1 MALTRL
7 RAAHGTCR
15 LGTMGA
21 PVLLASFFTLAS
33 GGTEGRVHTD
43 SVAFAS
49 SARAL
54 FHGPALLPPRAV
66 CGGKLWTAQRVRAA
80 AHRPLCMEAAAPELL
95 QSKPKQ
101 PAVLNVY
108 VFLTIV
114 GWGKNILMEQIQALP
129 PKEMAEVFGTGLP
142 PAVLESDAIG
152 AKRFWPRVRRTI
164 IDTDTP
170 VGTHLFLNKNFPP
183 NAWTGA
189 RKKLEEFCAE
199 GGVSL
204 RLHAIV
210 PESSGEAYNPFSL
223 LDLAVT
229 QKPLNNLISLN
240 INGSS
245 QVNSPT
251 NPST

>member
-1 MALTRL
+1 MTLPRL
-7 RAAHGTCR
+7 RAARGTCR
-15 LGTMGA
+15 FGTMGA
-21 PVLLASFFTLAS
+21 PVLLASVFTLAS
-33 GGTEGRVHTD
+33 GGTGGRVHAD

-54 FHGPALLPPRAV
+54 FHGPALLPPRAL
-66 CGGKLWTAQRVRAA
+66 CGGKLWSAQRVRAA
-80 AHRPLCMEAAAPELL
+80 AQRPLCMEEAAPQLL

-129 PKEMAEVFGTGLP
+129 PKEMAAVFGRGP
-142 PAVLESDAIG
+142 PPMVLESDAIG

-164 IDTDTP
+164 IDKDTP

-189 RKKLEEFCAE
+189 RKKLEEFCVE

-210 PESSGEAYNPFSL
+210 PESAGEAYNPFGL

-229 QKPLNNLISLN
+229 QNSLFNLVSLP
-240 INGSS
+240 GEA
-245 QVNSPT
+245 P
-251 NPST
+251 